1 MLFLALLVRPVF
13 SNETGTISA
22 VELIRRGRAE
32 LASNRWNTAVD
43 YFRLAAES
51 DPTNS
56 VAYTGLG
63 YGLASLYR
71 HQEAVAALEKAV
83 ELDPCKTN
91 AWLYL
96 AGSQYMLGNY
106 ERAVEAYQQCVALQ
120 PENDTA
126 YYWLSRSLAQLK
138 RYGAAE
144 TACRRAITIDPT
156 RPSYYT
162 SLGHYL
168 GGLGRYHEAVK
179 SLEKALTLNPNDADT
194 CLRLGISH
202 YREKTYQD
210 AVVSLQKCISLQ
222 PRNSE
227 GYYWLGRCFS
237 ALGFYEQAAN
247 AFQEAVRVN
256 PNNFEANDWRGM
268 TLVRLGSFA
277 EAATSFEKAYEFK
290 KDDKT
295 LRLELFYCYL
305 ISSQY
310 ENAFRLYPALFAFG
324 GGTLMLAY
332 AIGFAVLWRFSFKV
346 STAPSPGLGLC
357 FGWLALFFEGQVA
370 FIFCLGLLSLVRISQ
385 SFLFG
390 ITLAGIPV
398 IFAAARGFTRQPW
411 GRPFAP
417 PLPLGTVKVIGLS
430 LLGLVLTRFL
440 GTWWMEWMA
449 RVMHQPMAAQDTI
462 PFIKHAL
469 SGNPFAASLSIVVIG
484 PTAEEILFRGL
495 MYGALEKRLRVFGA
509 ILASSLVFALVH
521 LQAMYVIPIFLLGMV
536 LGWAR
541 WKTGSLGLPIL
552 LHVLNNGFA
561 LLLLKFLGK
570 S

>member
-1 MLFLALLVRPVF
+1 MLFLALLARPVF
-13 SNETGTISA
+13 SEEARAIPA
-22 VELIRRGRAE
+22 AELIRRGRAE
-32 LASNRWNTAVD
+32 LASNRWDAAESF
-43 YFRLAAES
+43 FRLAVDSE
-51 DPTNS
+51 PTNS

-63 YGLASLYR
+63 YSLANLDR
-71 HQEAVAALEKAV
+71 HREATAALGKAL

-96 AGSQYMLGNY
+96 GGSQYMLGNY
-106 ERAVEAYQQCVALQ
+106 ERAVDAYQQYVSLQ

-126 YYWLSRSLAQLK
+126 YYWLSRSLGQLK

-144 TACRRAITIDPT
+144 IACRRAIAIDPT
-156 RPSYYT
+156 RSYYYA
-162 SLGHYL
+162 SLGYYL
-168 GGLGRYHEAVK
+168 GGLRRYHEAVK
-179 SLEKALTLNPNDADT
+179 SFEKALSLNPDDADT
-194 CLRLGISH
+194 HLRLGISH
-202 YREKTYQD
+202 YREKTYQG
-210 AVVSLQKCISLQ
+210 AVVSLQEYISLQ
-222 PRNSE
+222 PSNSE
-227 GYYWLGRCFS
+227 GYYWLGRSFS
-237 ALGFYEQAAN
+237 ALGFYDKAAN
-247 AFQEAVRVN
+247 AFQDAVRVN
-256 PNNFEANDWRGM
+256 PNDFEANDWRGM
-268 TLVRLGSFA
+268 TLVRLGRYA
-277 EAATSFEKAYEFK
+277 EAASSFEKAYEVK
-290 KDDKT
+290 KEDKT

-305 ISSQY
+305 VSSQY

-324 GGTLMLAY
+324 GGTLVLAY
-332 AIGFAVLWRFSFKV
+332 VIGFAVLWRFSFKV
-346 STAPSPGLGLC
+346 SSAPCPGLGFS

-417 PLPLGTVKVIGLS
+417 PLPLGTVKVVGLS

-440 GTWWMEWMA
+440 GTWWVEWMA
-449 RVMHQPMAAQDTI
+449 WVMHRPMAAQDTI

-469 SGNPFAASLSIVVIG
+469 SGNPLAASLSIVVIG
-484 PTAEEILFRGL
+484 PMAEEIIFRGL
-495 MYGALEKRLRVFGA
+495 MYGALEKRLRVSGA

-521 LQAMYVIPIFLLGMV
+521 LQAMYVVPIFLLGMV

-552 LHVLNNGFA
+552 LHVLNNGVA
-561 LLLLKFLGK
+561 LLLLRSFEKF
-570 S
+570 